1 MGMVWDTGLQ
11 STWERGREMAD
22 FCLTKVKGEFP
33 YVYDPREWHP
43 PFSLKFT
50 R

>member
-11 STWERGREMAD
+11 SSCEGRRETSN
-22 FCLTKVKGEFP
+22 FSLTKVKGP
-33 YVYDPREWHP
+33 YVYDPRELHP